1 MKHQINPEYLK
12 LIIEANDDL
21 MEKEHQEEHQ
31 RNAVSAARH
40 YLAANPCRETVLD
53 LRGALANLKADHKA
67 CLRAR
72 YRLET
77 LVQDVFEHMEKV

>member
-12 LIIEANDDL
+12 LIIAANDDL
-21 MEKEHQEEHQ
+21 MEKEHQVEHQ

-53 LRGALANLKADHKA
+53 LRGAMANLRADQAAEDKA
-67 CLRAR
+67 RQ
-72 YRLET
+72 RLET
-77 LVQDVFEHMEKV
+77 LVKDVFAHMEEV